1 MSIQPNAM
9 PNNANYTKYL
19 VNPDDKRAFLAGCR
33 AMIDIYAASSPD
45 DLAFLSHNVGED
57 RLISLLLRQQSYNRG
72 TQRRDA
78 ANIIGYADLD
88 KAAARAM
95 IFGFHVNDNG
105 YAVNEIGYAVEDS
118 AFHLTPEQSYWSWPY
133 TLARNKQTGAEISR
147 EEYDNL
153 SPEQQEN
160 YDVLRY
166 LDLKNEDGAVL
177 KHITEDNETYMAE
190 LIAWDI
196 INNRQVLPRYLS
208 ECGAGHGNLPRGRF
222 YDYRKTIVAAASQA
236 GYAVMTPMLIE
247 HVEKGYINSLG
258 QYYLALL
265 QSLAV
270 NLTPSRL
277 REMDAYELATL
288 KLLLTTN
295 ADEMAYDITDDDI
308 MYYRNVSGDGMK
320 GALHTDDSEGWDTIP
335 ASDERCDIY
344 AQKTYICERL
354 IQKLCDII
362 VEAFLRLD
370 DNAPDMVP
378 DAWRELTDLVKTI
391 APSLF
396 DEDEE
401 CSGDDCNHGGAID
414 LKPETEE

>member
-19 VNPDDKRAFLAGCR
+19 VNPDDKQAFLAGCR

-57 RLISLLLRQQSYNRG
+57 RLISLLLCQQGYNRG

-78 ANIIGYADLD
+78 ANIIGHANLD

-105 YAVNEIGYAVEDS
+105 YAVNEIGYAVEEG
-118 AFHLTPEQSYWSWPY
+118 AFHLTSEQSYWSWPH

-166 LDLKNEDGAVL
+166 LDLKNEDGIVL

-196 INNRQVLPRYLS
+196 INNRQVLSRYLS

-236 GYAVMTPMLIE
+236 GYAVVTPMLIE

-277 REMDAYELATL
+277 RDMDAYELATL

-320 GALHTDDSEGWDTIP
+320 GALRTDNSEGWDTIP
-335 ASDERCDIY
+335 ASDERCDLY
-344 AQKTYICERL
+344 AQKAYICERL

-362 VEAFLRLD
+362 VETFLRLD

-378 DAWRELTDLVKTI
+378 DAWRELTDLVETI

-396 DEDEE
+396 DEGEE
-401 CSGDDCNHGGAID
+401 CSGDECSHGDDID